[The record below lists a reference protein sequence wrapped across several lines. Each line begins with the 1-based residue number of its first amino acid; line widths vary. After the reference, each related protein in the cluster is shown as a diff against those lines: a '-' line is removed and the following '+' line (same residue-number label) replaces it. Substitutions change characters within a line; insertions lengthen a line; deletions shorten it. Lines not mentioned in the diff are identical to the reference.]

1 MPAAGRSPGL
11 ACEHG
16 ETSLGWVSKRCL
28 PDDGGISK
36 EQDKC
41 SKAGSPAS
49 TVKHCTGQQRE
60 MGTADLTEQIRQIV
74 KRSMIANGFA
84 HVFVVGATGAVV
96 SIEYEDGLLQDFEE
110 ALARLFPKRPDYHH
124 ELAWHD
130 GNAHSHLRATLLGP
144 QLMLPVSNGKPD
156 LGTWQNIAVVNL
168 DSRARERE
176 IVVTIFG
183 E

>member
-1 MPAAGRSPGL
+1 MLEGRFTRF
-11 ACEHG
+11 HR
-16 ETSLGWVSKRCL
+16 ETLR
-28 PDDGGISK
+28 
-36 EQDKC
+36 
-41 SKAGSPAS
+41 
-49 TVKHCTGQQRE
+49 TGQQRE